1 MFLLRLLLLISK
13 KLVKKEEFMF
23 YSNSLIKYIFF
34 FWICC
39 LLASCSSSEDKSS
52 IDYELNFKS
61 AKVANTDIRARR
73 ATPLKIR
80 VFFLRSNIRFF
91 EADFFGLQN
100 EKEDAPAILGEELLK
115 IEQFFLLSEENK
127 TISGTTPQGTRYIG
141 IIAEYLQ
148 LDNKIWRVAL
158 PIADESSWSFR
169 TLWSGNKYYELDIKA
184 DQKGLV
190 IDN

>member
-1 MFLLRLLLLISK
+1 
-13 KLVKKEEFMF
+13 MF

-34 FWICC
+34 FWGCC
-39 LLASCSSSEDKSS
+39 LLASCSLSEEESS
-52 IDYELNFKS
+52 IDYKLNFVS

-80 VFFLRSNIRFF
+80 IFFLRSNIRFL

-100 EKEDAPAILGEELLK
+100 NANALLGEELLK
-115 IEQFFLLSEENK
+115 SEQFFLLPEENK
-127 TISGTTPQGTRYIG
+127 TISDTAPEGTRYIG

-158 PIADESSWSFR
+158 PILDESSWSFR
-169 TLWSGNKYYELDIKA
+169 TIWTGNKYYELNINA

-190 IDN
+190 IDD